1 MDADYGVTREGQ
13 LETAEVRIW
22 QAVILQTVE
31 EWMYGPLRVSQKAE
45 RYLFSDNRDFPVVC
59 QSAGMDVGRLRAG
72 LESVRD
78 RVARPVRLTAAA

>member
-1 MDADYGVTREGQ
+1 MDADYGVTLHEQ
-13 LETAEVRIW
+13 QATAAMQVW

-31 EWMYGPLRVSQKAE
+31 EWMFGALRVSQHAE

-72 LESVRD
+72 LERVRY
-78 RVARPVRLTAAA
+78 RVGRPQRVPAAA